1 MLDSPYLTLGTV
13 FAYLALLTGIAEG
26 LSKLPQTGPE
36 ITRKVVHIGA
46 GNVML
51 LAWGF
56 SVPRWLI
63 LVASVLAAL
72 IALTSYVLPILPSL
86 NSVGRQ
92 SGGTFFYAV
101 SIGAVAAVFM
111 PPHFVYGVIGI
122 LVMAWGDGLAAVCG
136 QRWGRHH
143 YQVWGSTKSWEGSA
157 AMAIASTLVTGLLL
171 TVVFGVSL
179 AVWGIAIVVGLIA
192 TLLEALSQWG
202 IDNLTVP
209 LGSAGLSFLLAQ
221 WFLGS

>member
-1 MLDSPYLTLGTV
+1 MLDSPYLTLGAV
-13 FAYLALLTGIAEG
+13 FAYLAVLTAIAEG

-51 LAWGF
+51 LAWGLAI
-56 SVPRWLI
+56 PRWLI
-63 LVASVLAAL
+63 LVASGLAAL
-72 IALTSYVLPILPSL
+72 IALASYVLPILPSL

-101 SIGAVAAVFM
+101 SIGALAAYFV
-111 PPHFVYGVIGI
+111 PPNFVYAVIGI

-136 QRWGRHH
+136 QRWGEHR
-143 YQVWGSTKSWEGSA
+143 YQIWGNTKSWEGSA

-171 TVVFGVSL
+171 SQVFGVDWV
-179 AVWGIAIVVGLIA
+179 VWGIALMVGAIA

-209 LGSAGLSFLLAQ
+209 LGSAGTSFLLAQ